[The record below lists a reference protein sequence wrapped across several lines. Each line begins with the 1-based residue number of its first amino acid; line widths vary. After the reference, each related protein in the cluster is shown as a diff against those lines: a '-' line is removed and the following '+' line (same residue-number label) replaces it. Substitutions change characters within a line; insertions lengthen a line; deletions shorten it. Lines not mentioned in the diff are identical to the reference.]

1 MKGVVPLRFG
11 MPLALLLGMAACS
24 NMTGGPAPRTAAVTP
39 PPVAPE
45 MVRQVQSKLRDT
57 GYYRQGSVDGVWG
70 AGTESAV
77 QAFQRDH
84 NLGASGKLDM
94 PTLQALNLAGPAP
107 GVQPATPAQPPD
119 TTSSTSGTSDTT
131 APVEQ
136 R

>member
-1 MKGVVPLRFG
+1 
-11 MPLALLLGMAACS
+11 MAC
-24 NMTGGPAPRTAAVTP
+24 
-39 PPVAPE
+39 
-45 MVRQVQSKLRDT
+45 
-57 GYYRQGSVDGVWG
+57 G